1 MVAAGE
7 VFAGERASWRGGGR
21 RGRVEDGAR
30 QGLAGGGGR
39 RRDGMAPVRIAEPWL
54 GRTGS
59 LQGVLSYSG
68 PAMTRHSTAVGGT
81 NGGVSCGEPEDAGV

>member
-1 MVAAGE
+1 MAA
-7 VFAGERASWRGGGR
+7 
-21 RGRVEDGAR
+21 
-30 QGLAGGGGR
+30 
-39 RRDGMAPVRIAEPWL
+39 VRIAEQWL

-81 NGGVSCGEPEDAGV
+81 NGGRPVGSPRTQGCGRGRGRQELKGGGRIRISNWQPVLFLFLERLWRRWLWGR

>member
-1 MVAAGE
+1 
-7 VFAGERASWRGGGR
+7 
-21 RGRVEDGAR
+21 
-30 QGLAGGGGR
+30 
-39 RRDGMAPVRIAEPWL
+39 MAPVRIAEQWL

-81 NGGVSCGEPEDAGV
+81 NGGRRVGSPRTQGCGRGRARARAAGIEGGGRIRISNWQPVLFLFLEGSWRRWLWRR